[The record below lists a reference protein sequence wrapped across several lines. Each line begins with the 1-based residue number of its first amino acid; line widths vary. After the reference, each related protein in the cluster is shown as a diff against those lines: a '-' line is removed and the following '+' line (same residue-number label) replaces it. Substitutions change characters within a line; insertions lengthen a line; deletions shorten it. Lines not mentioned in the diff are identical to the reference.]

1 VPPLETPPPSQP
13 STRIWRA
20 GDIEFDE
27 SRRQLKVGGIPIE
40 LEARPRELFLLLLS
54 HAGEVVT
61 KEEILETV
69 WPGRIVTDASLTKC
83 VARLRQVLG
92 DLDHALIV
100 TAHGYGYRLVADVRV
115 EMRSEPPLSP
125 GSDAAPQ
132 AGDRIVGRPNW
143 KLVTR
148 LGTGGYGDAWLGEH
162 DKTHERRVFKF
173 ALSGDQIA
181 SLKREI
187 TLFRLLNAGLGGRRD
202 YARLLDW
209 NLDTSPYFIEVEW
222 SSQGNLGDW
231 ASHAIAAGSLP
242 LPERL
247 ELASQIADALA
258 GAHSLGVLHKDLKPS
273 NVLIDLD
280 QGGAPHIKLCDFGSG
295 AALDP
300 GRLEALG
307 ITRLGLSQVLDS
319 TSPTTGTPLY
329 LAPELMAGALP
340 SLRSD
345 VYALG
350 VILYQLIIGDFRRPL
365 APGWERDVSDEL
377 LREDIA
383 RAAAGDPSQR
393 LADAAQ
399 LATQLRTL
407 DARRIAR
414 TQERLAQ
421 AQAQAT
427 QRALD
432 RARARRGLWRALAVT
447 LVLALSATAWLAY
460 SAQRARRDAVEHSQ
474 QARAVTD
481 FLINDIL
488 AATNPTIAGTHDARL
503 LPLLDKASDNLEQR
517 FAAQPVV
524 LAELQNAMGA
534 GYAALFETDKA
545 ERLLLA
551 AEKGLA
557 ENLGDSAP
565 ETQSARMSLW
575 YLYTANVDIEKLY
588 RVSQRIAAAE
598 QAAGR
603 ADSGISLRAR
613 MMLAWIPCVAKAPQV
628 MGLSN
633 CADVVRP
640 FYLEALQRF
649 GREDETTAEMTW
661 YLGVALMYASRE
673 DQAEPVLREACN
685 ALERHYDATKQ
696 RLAEC
701 RRYLAWAL
709 DADGKSAEAL
719 PILSEIAKNN
729 EKTLG
734 AVGQFTL
741 IAYRDLARTLIHV
754 GDFAQALDYARRAST
769 AREGA
774 QPDVTTEMLESQQVL
789 AEAMLRAGQT
799 QAGLTLGTS
808 AMQSAIE
815 TLGPRAPLTA
825 SLRDSLGHAYLQ
837 IGDAARAETLFR
849 ENVALAE
856 QLPERPNWYVPQ
868 LQVSLA
874 EALVAQRRELDGRPL
889 LQASY
894 DVLNRTL
901 GPENR
906 RTRAARAELV
916 RLQ

>member
-1 VPPLETPPPSQP
+1 MTPFESLPPSQA

-20 GDIEFDE
+20 GEIEFDE
-27 SRRQLKVGGIPIE
+27 SRRQLKLGGAPIE
-40 LEARPRELFLLLLS
+40 LEARPRELFLLLLA

-92 DLDHALIV
+92 DVDHALIV

-115 EMRSEPPLSP
+115 ETRSEAALR
-125 GSDAAPQ
+125 AEVNTAPQ
-132 AGDRIVGRPNW
+132 AGDRIAGRPNW

-148 LGTGGYGDAWLGEH
+148 LDTGGYGDVWLGEH

-173 ALSGDQIA
+173 ALMGDQIA

-187 TLFRLLNAGLGGRRD
+187 TLFRLLSAGLGGRRD
-202 YARLLDW
+202 IGRLLDW
-209 NLDTSPYFIEVEW
+209 NLDTLPYFIEVEW
-222 SSQGNLGDW
+222 SPQGNLGDW
-231 ASHAIAAGSLP
+231 ASQAISAGCLP
-242 LPERL
+242 LPQRL
-247 ELASQIADALA
+247 ELAAQIAEALA

-280 QGGAPHIKLCDFGSG
+280 ESGTPHIKLCDFGSG
-295 AALDP
+295 AALDID
-300 GRLEALG
+300 RLEAMG
-307 ITRLGLSQVLDS
+307 ITRMGLSQVLAS
-319 TSPTTGTPLY
+319 NSPTAGTPLY
-329 LAPELMAGALP
+329 LAPELMAGGLP

-350 VILYQLIIGDFRRPL
+350 VMLYQLIIGDFRRPL
-365 APGWERDVSDEL
+365 APGWEQDVSDEL

-383 RAAAGDPSQR
+383 WAAAGDPKRR

-399 LATQLRTL
+399 LATHLRTL
-407 DARRIAR
+407 EARRTAR
-414 TQERLAQ
+414 TQQRLAQ
-421 AQAQAT
+421 AEAQAT
-427 QRALD
+427 QRALE
-432 RARARRGLWRALAVT
+432 RAQARRGLWRALAVT
-447 LVLALSATAWLAY
+447 LVIALSATAWLAY

-474 QARAVTD
+474 QARAVKD

-488 AATNPTIAGTHDARL
+488 AAANPSIAGTHDARL
-503 LPLLDKASDNLEQR
+503 LPLLDKAADKLDQR

-524 LAELQNAMGA
+524 RAELQNAMGA

-545 ERLLLA
+545 EHLLLA

-557 ENLGDSAP
+557 ENLGNSAP
-565 ETQSARMSLW
+565 ETQSARMALW
-575 YLYTANVDIEKLY
+575 YLYTANVDLEKVY
-588 RVSQRIAAAE
+588 GVSQRIAAAE
-598 QAAGR
+598 QTAGR

-613 MMLAWIPCVAKAPQV
+613 MMLAWIPCAAKAPQV

-649 GREDETTAEMTW
+649 GREDATTAEMIW

-673 DQAEPVLREACN
+673 DQAQPVLREACN
-685 ALERHYDATKQ
+685 ALERHYDATSQ
-696 RLAEC
+696 RLTEC

-709 DADGKSAEAL
+709 DANGKSAEAL

-734 AVGQFTL
+734 PTGEFTL

-754 GDFAQALDYARRAST
+754 GDFTKALDYAHRAS
-769 AREGA
+769 ASPDGA
-774 QPDVTTEMLESQQVL
+774 QPAIDPGTLRSQQVL
-789 AEAMLRAGQT
+789 AEALRGAGQT
-799 QAGLTLGTS
+799 QAGLALGAS
-808 AMQSAIE
+808 ALQSAIE
-815 TLGPRAPLTA
+815 AFGPQAPLTA
-825 SLRDSLGHAYLQ
+825 SLRDSLGQAFLAV
-837 IGDAARAETLFR
+837 GDAARAETLFR
-849 ENVALAE
+849 ENVTLAE
-856 QLPERPNWYVPQ
+856 RLPNRPEWYVPQ

-874 EALVAQRRELDGRPL
+874 EALIAQRREPDGRPL
-889 LQASY
+889 LKAAF

-901 GPENR
+901 GPDNR
-906 RTRAARAELV
+906 RTQAALAELE
-916 RLQ
+916 RPH